1 MKKLIC
7 LSTLAT
13 LIFRNKTVCHT
24 GRSAKCLNFVSLAC
38 EVNKMFLCFLRLF
51 RLMGAFDSF
60 IKLFLCIHAH
70 EWSLKP
76 NLIAATCCQTSGACH
91 LREKIKAGMNFSS
104 KQLKFSTK
112 KLRRV

>member
-1 MKKLIC
+1 MKKIIC

-24 GRSAKCLNFVSLAC
+24 GRSAKCLNFVSLDC
-38 EVNKMFLCFLRLF
+38 EVKIKCFFVFLRLF

-104 KQLKFSTK
+104 K
-112 KLRRV
+112 